1 MIFFVFPA
9 FITKGQDL
17 VALLFE
23 GSLNLSKYSLESSRP
38 SKLLCH
44 LLSIKKKAG
53 TQELRSGIVTQ

>member
-1 MIFFVFPA
+1 MYISA
-9 FITKGQDL
+9 FITKDL

-44 LLSIKKKAG
+44 LLSIKKKLA
-53 TQELRSGIVTQ
+53 LKN